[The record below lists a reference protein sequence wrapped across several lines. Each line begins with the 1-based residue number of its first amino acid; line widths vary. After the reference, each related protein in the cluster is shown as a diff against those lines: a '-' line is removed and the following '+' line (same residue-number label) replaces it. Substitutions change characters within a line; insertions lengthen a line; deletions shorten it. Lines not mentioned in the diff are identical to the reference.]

1 MFKLLQPS
9 FNGNGAAAGFHLG
22 SPHRQAFEE
31 SQSEN
36 LSGGNQRKLQCVL
49 AQKRPRKKRPVKK
62 NPGWQKDF
70 EL

>member
-1 MFKLLQPS
+1 MGPLQVSTSDP
-9 FNGNGAAAGFHLG
+9 
-22 SPHRQAFEE
+22 PHRQAFEE

-62 NPGWQKDF
+62 KPGWQKDF